1 MSNPTKSQARRSF
14 LHALAR
20 AEAAFSP
27 REGRRV
33 TLKSRLPLITALNRR
48 SITDAVVNG
57 LPAAFGVVYNG
68 LPATVSEARK
78 VIAQIREHAN
88 TIAREDSQS
97 EE

>member
-14 LHALAR
+14 LHTLAR

-57 LPAAFGVVYNG
+57 LPVAFGVVHNG
-68 LPATVSEARK
+68 VPSSVTEARK
-78 VIAQIREHAN
+78 IIAQIRKHVN
-88 TIAREDSQS
+88 TVVDTNPEG
-97 EE
+97 E